1 MHQEEKDAAKGQK
14 GAWRSRDGEY
24 ARDVVE
30 RGCNG
35 RKRGPVI
42 AGTDVML
49 VLQSFCFQ
57 HQQSCLRGYK
67 GCLGDILSLSVDQ
80 SPLQFSFPALYWA
93 RAALRPL
100 VTSQRL
106 DPDSVKGRRP
116 FMLTP
121 PGGRDKWSDDL
132 DTVRDRYYPFPR
144 CLLFSRNM
152 YRKTLELMLSL
163 ND

>member
-30 RGCNG
+30 RDCNG
-35 RKRGPVI
+35 RKMGACDSR
-42 AGTDVML
+42 DRFML

-80 SPLQFSFPALYWA
+80 SPLQLCFPALYWA

-100 VTSQRL
+100 ITSQRL
-106 DPDSVKGRRP
+106 D
-116 FMLTP
+116 LTVSRED
-121 PGGRDKWSDDL
+121 G
-132 DTVRDRYYPFPR
+132 
-144 CLLFSRNM
+144 LLCSIPVSM
-152 YRKTLELMLSL
+152 IWYSL
-163 ND
+163 NTFPEDWSHCQLRSSPLLMVINPHRYPASSGA